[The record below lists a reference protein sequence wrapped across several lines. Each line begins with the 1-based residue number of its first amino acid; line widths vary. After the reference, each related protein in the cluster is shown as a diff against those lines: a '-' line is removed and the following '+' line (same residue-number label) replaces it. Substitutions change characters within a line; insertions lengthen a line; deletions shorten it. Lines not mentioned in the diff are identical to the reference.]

1 MKERRQKDGR
11 VAPFET
17 LQKGLSSYRAQVKE
31 KRNLKEETIDRQQMV
46 KSLKARKN
54 MLSDSGDAT
63 PCIQPSYFWR
73 LSRNAKGRP
82 IVPDVA

>member
-31 KRNLKEETIDRQQMV
+31 KKNLKEETIDRQQME
-46 KSLKARKN
+46 KSLKARKICFP
-54 MLSDSGDAT
+54 T
-63 PCIQPSYFWR
+63 PVMP
-73 LSRNAKGRP
+73 RP
-82 IVPDVA
+82 AFNRVTFGV